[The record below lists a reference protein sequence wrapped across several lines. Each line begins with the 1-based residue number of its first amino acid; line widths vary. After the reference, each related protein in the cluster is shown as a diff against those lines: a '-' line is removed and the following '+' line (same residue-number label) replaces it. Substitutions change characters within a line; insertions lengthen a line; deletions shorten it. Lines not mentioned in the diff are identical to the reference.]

1 MQSALALFA
10 LAAVS
15 PLPVSAVPATGTAAA
30 SSALPSAT
38 SNVAG
43 LNELAHAAGKHY
55 FGSAVDNT
63 QPEFT
68 DPTYMSIFENWNQF
82 GQITPAN
89 AMKWVSSSDTSL
101 TSARLLHIWPF
112 G

>member
-10 LAAVS
+10 LVAVS
-15 PLPVSAVPATGTAAA
+15 PLSVAAVPATGTAAA

-43 LNELAHAAGKHY
+43 LNELAHAAGKTY

-68 DPTYMSIFENWNQF
+68 DPTYMSIYENWDQF

-89 AMKWVSSSDTSL
+89 AMKWVSQLDGGTSI
-101 TSARLLHIWPF
+101 TCSAK
-112 G
+112 